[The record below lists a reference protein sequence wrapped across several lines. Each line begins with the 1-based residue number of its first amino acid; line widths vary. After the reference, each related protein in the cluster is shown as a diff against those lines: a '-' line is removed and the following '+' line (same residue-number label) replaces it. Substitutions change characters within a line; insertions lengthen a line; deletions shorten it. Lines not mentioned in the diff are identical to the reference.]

1 MHVCM
6 CVCMHVC
13 MYAVLPVDCL
23 EEIIGGLATR
33 EIEAE
38 IERAVHLRAE
48 PAITRVELRA

>member
-1 MHVCM
+1 MYVC
-6 CVCMHVC
+6 VR

-23 EEIIGGLATR
+23 EDVIGRLATR

-38 IERAVHLRAE
+38 IEGAVHLRAE

>member
-1 MHVCM
+1 MYVC
-6 CVCMHVC
+6 VC

-23 EEIIGGLATR
+23 EDVIGRLATR

-38 IERAVHLRAE
+38 IEGAVHLRAE